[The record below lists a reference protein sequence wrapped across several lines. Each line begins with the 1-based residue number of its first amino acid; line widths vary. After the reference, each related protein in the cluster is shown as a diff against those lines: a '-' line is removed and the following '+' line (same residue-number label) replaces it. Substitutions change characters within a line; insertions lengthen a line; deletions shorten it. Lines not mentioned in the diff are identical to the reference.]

1 LRTMLLIAL
10 LGLATAAR
18 ASEWVAVTTT
28 PEGDAHYYDRDKLHA
43 EGSTVIYWR
52 KVEFRMP
59 LPVRS
64 ALASVGQYREQIDCA
79 TRNLRTLGYL
89 YYSADGSIIENV
101 YAPEAPS
108 IAIADNTPIRQMQD
122 LLCPA
127 DVAAGGQAPDGAD
140 ELDKLRR
147 EVEALQVQ
155 VRKLRRGLELQEAAG
170 SAR

>member
-1 LRTMLLIAL
+1 MLLIAAL
-10 LGLATAAR
+10 ALATAAR
-18 ASEWVAVTTT
+18 ASEWAAVTTT
-28 PEGDAHYYDRDKLHA
+28 PEGDAHYYDRDKLHV

-64 ALASVGQYREQIDCA
+64 ALASVGLYREQIDCSG
-79 TRNLRTLGYL
+79 RNLRTLGYL
-89 YYSADGSIIENV
+89 YYAADGSIIENV
-101 YAPEAPS
+101 YAPQAPS
-108 IAIADNTPIRQMQD
+108 IAIADNTPIRQLQD
-122 LLCPA
+122 LLCPKA
-127 DVAAGGQAPDGAD
+127 DAAAGGPAPDGDD

-147 EVEALQVQ
+147 EVETLQSQ